1 MTQTERRLWLIQ
13 SLLGENERYKNVEI
27 PRDEKE
33 QFLLYRS
40 LVNVRMPAPVSEEY
54 LAVEDAFLAEENR
67 KKGIV
72 HLSDLTPAEEDIYL
86 WQGDITTLECDA
98 IVNAANS
105 QMLGC
110 FQPLHAC
117 IDNAIHSAAGLQL
130 RQECYEQMCIQG
142 HEEPTGKARLTKGY
156 NLPAKYVLHTVGPI
170 CTPQGSWLDI
180 IRGIKEDIPTALQR
194 QQLADSYRNCL
205 DKAAE
210 AGCESMAFCCISTG
224 VFGFPNEPAAQIAIQ
239 TVKDWLASSKKN
251 MQVIFCVFKDIDKQ
265 IYNKI
270 L

>member
-1 MTQTERRLWLIQ
+1 MTREENIDFVIRELQ
-13 SLLGENERYKNVEI
+13 SMNGTHYAL
-27 PRDEKE
+27 P
-33 QFLLYRS
+33 RS
-40 LVNVRMPAPVSEEY
+40 LTDKQRLMRALMNMWQPQP
-54 LAVEDAFLAEENR
+54 
-67 KKGIV
+67 
-72 HLSDLTPAEEDIYL
+72 LSDEFVQAQDRELQAQKDDKGVVSPSSNGISV
-86 WQGDITTLECDA
+86 WQGDITRLQVDA

-180 IRGIKEDIPTALQR
+180 IRSIKEDIPTALQR

-239 TVKDWLASSKKN
+239 TVKDWLASSKKS